1 MGLPHKLNRI
11 EYESHLTL
19 QDVSSDFHSVF
30 FYFHTVFC
38 DFHTVFFI
46 LSHKSER
53 THCILKKFKD

>member
-38 DFHTVFFI
+38 DFHTVFLYYPINQKELIVF
-46 LSHKSER
+46 
-53 THCILKKFKD
+53 